1 MLLICALDS
10 LMVTETASQS
20 SCLNRMLPQ
29 IMLGRATNNWIKI
42 CSPRFVSTL
51 GLKERKIGV
60 IGLGNVGDALVK
72 NLRRTGYNVTSVL
85 DVKTSLCSQF
95 PDCKASK
102 SPAEMVEETDVVFTA
117 LPMPQH
123 VKAVFEG
130 EEGLLAGM
138 REGKVWIDHSTTD
151 YEQTVELNNE
161 VVKKGGRMLEAPVTG
176 GLEAL
181 KKGQMTVFLA
191 GDQGGDWRVNIK

>member
-1 MLLICALDS
+1 M
-10 LMVTETASQS
+10 
-20 SCLNRMLPQ
+20 
-29 IMLGRATNNWIKI
+29 
-42 CSPRFVSTL
+42 
-51 GLKERKIGV
+51 
-60 IGLGNVGDALVK
+60 
-72 NLRRTGYNVTSVL
+72 L
-85 DVKTSLCSQF
+85 DVNTSLCSRF

-102 SPAEMVEETDVVFTA
+102 TPAEMVEETDVVGRRENIKHLLTVLLKVFTA

-151 YEQTVELNNE
+151 YEQTVELNSE
-161 VVKKGGRMLEAPVTG
+161 VLKKGGRMLEAPVTG

-191 GDQGGDWRVNIK
+191 GDKGGD